1 MKLRIISTKW
11 LILILIFV
19 IVSVA
24 AISAFL
30 SSKIDRDL
38 IISYLESEK
47 NIRVDIEDVSPSLIL
62 GEVNIGGIII
72 GPRDSN
78 ADKGLVAEQR
88 SKPIP
93 SKTRIKISNV
103 SLKVRLVD
111 LFLDKLSI
119 KSIIIEDLDLA
130 YSINEDGDHSLD
142 SLLDPPKYIKGVLNP
157 EYQRKKK
164 RRELAKIRWKLDSG
178 LKNPVDDSF
187 NASEVPMPTTLDEL
201 IIKGGRVAIKL
212 DKSGNNVYFS
222 QLKGSIT
229 DLDVD
234 PQNLKEHNSALLGL
248 AGNLKVMGPESNLE
262 YASFD
267 LKADGTIQP
276 FEASSGFLN
285 PDLITSL
292 TVMAGSKIVS
302 LPIATRLASTLEQL
316 ESTGLDLSVIDD
328 LLVVD
333 NDTTFSLGLRN
344 YILRAAEPLPVLIN
358 GNQIILEKNSWLNTA
373 NDEHLI
379 NASFTFSD
387 KISQK
392 AFEKSYEYLSERV
405 GKGVASAVSELLFTP
420 VTKKGK
426 IHIPF
431 VSSGDFN
438 RPKVRPSVE
447 LKDLADA
454 IKEGIKK
461 DPLSI
466 LKGLLDR

>member
-19 IVSVA
+19 AVCVA
-24 AISAFL
+24 ALSAFL
-30 SSKIDRDL
+30 SGKIDRDL

-88 SKPIP
+88 SKPVP

-157 EYQRKKK
+157 EYERKKK
-164 RRELAKIRWKLDSG
+164 RRELAKSRWKLDSG
-178 LKNPVDDSF
+178 LKNPDDDSF

-222 QLKGSIT
+222 KVKGSIT

-248 AGNLKVMGPESNLE
+248 EGNLKVMGSESNLE

-292 TVMAGSKIVS
+292 TVMEGSKIVS

-344 YILRAAEPLPVLIN
+344 YILRAVEPLPVLIN

>member
-24 AISAFL
+24 ALSAFL

-88 SKPIP
+88 SKPVP

-130 YSINEDGDHSLD
+130 YSIDEDGDHSLD
-142 SLLDPPKYIKGVLNP
+142 SLLDPPKYIEGVLNP

-187 NASEVPMPTTLDEL
+187 NASEVPMPT
-201 IIKGGRVAIKL
+201 
-212 DKSGNNVYFS
+212 
-222 QLKGSIT
+222 
-229 DLDVD
+229 
-234 PQNLKEHNSALLGL
+234 
-248 AGNLKVMGPESNLE
+248 
-262 YASFD
+262 
-267 LKADGTIQP
+267 
-276 FEASSGFLN
+276 
-285 PDLITSL
+285 
-292 TVMAGSKIVS
+292 
-302 LPIATRLASTLEQL
+302 
-316 ESTGLDLSVIDD
+316 
-328 LLVVD
+328 
-333 NDTTFSLGLRN
+333 
-344 YILRAAEPLPVLIN
+344 
-358 GNQIILEKNSWLNTA
+358 
-373 NDEHLI
+373 
-379 NASFTFSD
+379 
-387 KISQK
+387 
-392 AFEKSYEYLSERV
+392 
-405 GKGVASAVSELLFTP
+405 
-420 VTKKGK
+420 
-426 IHIPF
+426 
-431 VSSGDFN
+431 
-438 RPKVRPSVE
+438 
-447 LKDLADA
+447 
-454 IKEGIKK
+454 
-461 DPLSI
+461 
-466 LKGLLDR
+466 